1 MSHRIEEFLG
11 VIEEV
16 ICHLPDI
23 RGESSIDI
31 LVTQQNRR
39 ELMEMLRV
47 VVALRLPNGKPALDR
62 INRRILYMYV
72 IGFSHRTI
80 AAKVNLSHI
89 AVHKRIKDMHKKIL
103 LCQGGSLENLHGF
116 LQPLPSTKVA
126 HAPEVMLGLGI
137 DSAKDSWRDSE
148 WGLTNM
154 KKTWKTKVACRVPEY
169 FEDCFGDKETH
180 CSLCGIQCSRKK
192 YH

>member
-1 MSHRIEEFLG
+1 MSHRIEEFLST
-11 VIEEV
+11 IEET
-16 ICHLPDI
+16 ICYLPDI

-31 LVTQQNRR
+31 LVTQQDRR
-39 ELMEMLRV
+39 ELIEMLRV
-47 VVALRLPNGKPALDR
+47 VVSLRLPNGKPALDR

-72 IGFSHRTI
+72 IGFPQRTI
-80 AAKVNLSHI
+80 AAKVNMNLS
-89 AVHKRIKDMHKKIL
+89 AVQRRIKGMPEKIL
-103 LCQGGSLENLHGF
+103 LCKDGSLENLWRF

-137 DSAKDSWRDSE
+137 DSSKDSWKVSE
-148 WGLTNM
+148 WGLTNR
-154 KKTWKTKVACRVPEY
+154 KKTWKTKVVCRVPEY

-180 CSLCGIQCSRKK
+180 CSICGIQCTRKK

>member
-1 MSHRIEEFLG
+1 MSHRIEEFLS

-31 LVTQQNRR
+31 LVTQQDRR

-47 VVALRLPNGKPALDR
+47 VVSLRLPNGKPALDR
-62 INRRILYMYV
+62 INRRILYMYT
-72 IGFSHRTI
+72 IGFSLRSI
-80 AAKVNLSHI
+80 AAKVNLHHSTVEQRLSSI
-89 AVHKRIKDMHKKIL
+89 PKKIL
-103 LCQGGSLENLHGF
+103 RCQGGSLENLQRF

-148 WGLTNM
+148 WGLTNR
-154 KKTWKTKVACRVPEY
+154 KKAWKTKVICRVPEY
-169 FEDCFGDKETH
+169 YEDCFGDKETH
-180 CSLCGIQCSRKK
+180 CSICGIQCTRKK